1 MSETQ
6 DPDPFILG
14 LFDRWNRAL
23 QSGDPNAVAAC
34 YDPGAVLLPT
44 VSNEPRRTPAAIA
57 EYFAHFLK
65 LHPVGRIVDA
75 TVHRLC
81 PDAAVFSGLYTF
93 EVDGP
98 GGRVDVPARFTFVYQ
113 RSPEG
118 WRILEHHSSGMPEVP
133 AA

>member
-1 MSETQ
+1 MSETEA
-6 DPDPFILG
+6 PDALILD
-14 LFDRWNRAL
+14 LFEQWNEAL
-23 QSGDPNAVAAC
+23 QTGDPQAVAAC
-34 YDPGAVLLPT
+34 YDEGAVLLPT

-81 PDAAVFSGLYTF
+81 PTAAVFSGLYTF

-98 GGRVDVPARFTFVYQ
+98 GGRVDVPARFTFVYEHG
-113 RSPEG
+113 PDG

-133 AA
+133 VG